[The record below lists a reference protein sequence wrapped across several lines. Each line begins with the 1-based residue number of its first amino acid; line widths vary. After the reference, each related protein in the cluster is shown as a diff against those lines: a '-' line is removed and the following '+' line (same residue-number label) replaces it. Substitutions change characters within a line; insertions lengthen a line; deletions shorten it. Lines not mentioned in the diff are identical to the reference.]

1 LVKVLQWKRRC
12 LENYLIDEKIIYDVL
27 KTPDIAKKSIGARG
41 EVPEVF
47 KRIAISQIPRQVV
60 ERIYNLYMYEN
71 PGVRPKEI
79 TNKAYGD
86 AGSVLFSRLEK
97 LQVQIGSLRE
107 KEWCDDFVIK
117 CEEEEK
123 KERATWE
130 AEWLVLCDGKR
141 FLRDIHMEFGVKVSV
156 QKFKKI
162 IVERM
167 ERDQSEGWV
176 LVEKLLSE
184 AIRA

>member
-27 KTPDIAKKSIGARG
+27 NASDLAKKSIGARG
-41 EVPEVF
+41 EVPEIF
-47 KRIAISQIPRQVV
+47 KRIAIAQIPRRVV
-60 ERIYNLYMYEN
+60 EKTYNLYMYEN
-71 PGVRPKEI
+71 PGLRPKEI
-79 TNKAYGD
+79 TNKGYID
-86 AGSVLFSRLEK
+86 ARSVLFSRLSK
-97 LQVQIGSLRE
+97 LQAQIGLLKE
-107 KEWCDDFVIK
+107 KEWCEDFVSK
-117 CEEEEK
+117 CEDEEK

-141 FLRDIHMEFGVKVSV
+141 FLRDIHMEFGVKVSL

-176 LVEKLLSE
+176 LVEKLLLE

>member
-1 LVKVLQWKRRC
+1 
-12 LENYLIDEKIIYDVL
+12 
-27 KTPDIAKKSIGARG
+27 
-41 EVPEVF
+41 
-47 KRIAISQIPRQVV
+47 
-60 ERIYNLYMYEN
+60 MYEN

-79 TNKAYGD
+79 TNKAYSD
-86 AGSVLFSRLEK
+86 AGSVLFSRLAK
-97 LQVQIGSLRE
+97 LQVQVGSLKE
-107 KEWCDDFVIK
+107 KEWCDDFVSK

-141 FLRDIHMEFGVKVSV
+141 FLRDIHMEFGVKFSV
-156 QKFKKI
+156 QKFKKV